1 MGLLWVPAILWL
13 GHRLMIFHNFQSTWT
28 KTDGICHV
36 VLTTRWHPMPYWV
49 LTLVLHLGVPPFLCS
64 LRGLVSLVTLH
75 LPSLRWN
82 FLHTHILIL
91 ALVFLFGD
99 QNLDMWILGEE
110 VIFLHIF
117 HDLQHQ
123 SLQMFFWW
131 RIIFLNLVGLLARV
145 FLLVMFILFLLTP

>member
-64 LRGLVSLVTLH
+64 LRGLVALVTLH
-75 LPSLRWN
+75 LPSLRWKL
-82 FLHTHILIL
+82 LHTCILVLAPSFPFGGLILDMRILGAQVTSLPIFHRLQHRFLQMIFWRHIL
-91 ALVFLFGD
+91 
-99 QNLDMWILGEE
+99 
-110 VIFLHIF
+110 
-117 HDLQHQ
+117 
-123 SLQMFFWW
+123 
-131 RIIFLNLVGLLARV
+131 FLNHMVLWARVLLLA
-145 FLLVMFILFLLTP
+145 MFILRLVTL